1 MSMSIYGLMPNQEIK
16 ELDTFNLGVGAV
28 GLKFWMHME
37 QKYLPVF
44 VQNGIKS
51 TRFSYFKPG
60 KSPCNEVWDLVDD
73 KRLTP
78 EERILM
84 GLTFD
89 YVFFKRE
96 DIPLIC
102 RVLSSDDANDGM
114 HLLVPYLEKAVQNYT
129 DTTAFAI
136 MWQSVNDYYV
146 CGYDE
151 NMEEFYPH
159 WNPEKNW
166 YLFDDECMKE
176 CKEALEHDNT

>member
-1 MSMSIYGLMPNQEIK
+1 MAMSIYGLMPNQEIK
-16 ELDTFNLGVGAV
+16 ELDDFRLGVGAV
-28 GLKFWMHME
+28 CLKFWMHME

-51 TRFSYFKPG
+51 TRFPYFKPG

-89 YVFFKRE
+89 YVFVKRE

-114 HLLVPYLEKAVQNYT
+114 HLLVPYLEKAVQEHPEVS
-129 DTTAFAI
+129 AFAI
-136 MWQSVNDYYV
+136 MWQSVNDYYG
-146 CGYDE
+146 CDYDDDLNE
-151 NMEEFYPH
+151 IYPV
-159 WNPEKNW
+159 WDTKKNW
-166 YLFDDECMKE
+166 YLFDDISMHESKE
-176 CKEALEHDNT
+176 KLQDDKA

>member
-28 GLKFWMHME
+28 CLKFWMHME

-51 TRFSYFKPG
+51 TRFPYFKPG

-89 YVFFKRE
+89 YVFVKRE

-114 HLLVPYLEKAVQNYT
+114 HLLVPYLEKAVQEHPEVS
-129 DTTAFAI
+129 AFAI
-136 MWQSVNDYYV
+136 MWQSVNDYYG
-146 CGYDE
+146 CDYDDDLNE
-151 NMEEFYPH
+151 VYPT
-159 WNPEKNW
+159 WDAKKNW
-166 YLFDDECMKE
+166 YLFDDASMKE